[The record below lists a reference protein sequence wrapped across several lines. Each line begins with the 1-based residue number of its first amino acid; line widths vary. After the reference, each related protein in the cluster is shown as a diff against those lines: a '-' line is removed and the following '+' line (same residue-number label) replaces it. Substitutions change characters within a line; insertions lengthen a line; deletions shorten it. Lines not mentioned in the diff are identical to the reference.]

1 MDELAVETL
10 RNRIDGEV
18 ITPLDAGF
26 EDARR
31 SWNADIDRRPAA
43 VIRCATA
50 EDVVAAIGYG
60 LDRDLEIAVRGGGH
74 SFAGHSMCEGGLV
87 IDLGRMSRVRVDPQG
102 RRARVQGGA
111 LLRDLDAATQ
121 QHGLAVPSGVIG
133 HTGVGGLTLGGGMG
147 WLSRRGGLTIDHL
160 VDAEVVTADGRIRH
174 ASATEEPDLF
184 WALRGGGGNFGVVT
198 EFEFD
203 LIEVA
208 PMVQFG
214 LFFWGSEQGRVALA
228 AVRDVI
234 RELPPSLNGIQLAV
248 TTAPAAPF
256 VPTEFQGLTGTGLM
270 LVGFDDDD
278 AHREVTE
285 RLRRAVPPLFDF
297 VTPMPYVALQQLL
310 DEGNA
315 WGFYAYDKGGYIAE
329 ITDDVIEV
337 LATFGPRKR
346 SPMSA
351 ALIYPLDGAYSDVA
365 EEATAFSG
373 GRSPRYLTTMVAMT
387 PTPELL
393 PAERAWVREM
403 YDALEPHLLDDGTY
417 VNVQP
422 DNDEVHLSRSYG
434 SKYLRLQQIKGRYD
448 PDNVFHGNANI
459 RPLVTTP

>member
-1 MDELAVETL
+1 MHELAVETL
-10 RNRIDGEV
+10 RTRIDGTV
-18 ITPLDAGF
+18 VTALDAEF
-26 EDARR
+26 EQARR

-43 VIRCATA
+43 VVRCATA
-50 EDVVAAIGYG
+50 HDVVAAIEYG
-60 LDRDLEIAVRGGGH
+60 RGHDLEIAVRGGGH
-74 SFAGHSMCEGGLV
+74 SFAGHSMCEGGV
-87 IDLGRMSRVRVDPQG
+87 VVDVRRMNDVRVDPQH

-111 LLRDLDAATQ
+111 LLRELDAATQ

-160 VDAEVVTADGRIRH
+160 VSAEVVTADGQIRH

-203 LIEVA
+203 LIDVA

-214 LFFWGSEQGRVALA
+214 MFFWGPEQGRDSLA
-228 AVRDVI
+228 AMREVV
-234 RELPPSLNGIQLAV
+234 RELPLSLNGIQLAV
-248 TTAPAAPF
+248 STAPAAPF

-278 AHREVTE
+278 AHRSVIE
-285 RLRRAVPPLFDF
+285 RLRRTVPPLFDF

-310 DEGNA
+310 DEGNE
-315 WGFYAYDKGGYIAE
+315 WGFYAHDKGGYIDE

-337 LATFGPRKR
+337 LTTIGPRKE
-346 SPMSA
+346 SPLSA
-351 ALIYPLDGAYSDVA
+351 ALIYPLDGAYSDVP

-373 GRSPRYLTTMVAMT
+373 GRSPRSFVTLVAMT
-387 PTPELL
+387 ATSEQLPT
-393 PAERAWVREM
+393 ERAWVREM
-403 YDALEPHLLDDGTY
+403 FDALEPHLLDDGTY
-417 VNVQP
+417 VNVLP
-422 DNDEVHLSRSYG
+422 ENDEVHLSRSYG
-434 SKYLRLQQIKGRYD
+434 SKYPRLQEIKSRYD

-459 RPLVTTP
+459 RPLITTL

>member
-1 MDELAVETL
+1 MHELAVEKL
-10 RNRIDGEV
+10 RSSIDGEV
-18 ITPLDAGF
+18 ITAIDPGF
-26 EDARR
+26 EQARR

-43 VIRCATA
+43 VVTCATVR
-50 EDVVAAIGYG
+50 DVVAAIGHG
-60 LDRDLEIAVRGGGH
+60 RDLDLEIAVRGGGH

-87 IDLGRMSRVRVDPQG
+87 VDLGRMNGVRVDPQR
-102 RRARVQGGA
+102 RRARAQGGA

-121 QHGLAVPSGVIG
+121 QHGLAVPSGVVG

-160 VDAEVVTADGRIRH
+160 VGAEVVTADGQLRH
-174 ASATEEPDLF
+174 ASADEEPDLF

-203 LIEVA
+203 LIDVA

-214 LFFWGSEQGRVALA
+214 LFFWRPEQGRDALSA
-228 AVRDVI
+228 LRDVV
-234 RELPPSLNGIQLAV
+234 RELPLSLNGIQLAV
-248 TTAPAAPF
+248 STAPAAPF

-285 RLRRAVPPLFDF
+285 RIRRTVPPLFDF

-310 DEGNA
+310 DEGNE

-329 ITDDVIEV
+329 ISDDVIEV
-337 LATFGPRKR
+337 LTTIAPRRR

-351 ALIYPLDGAYSDVA
+351 ALIYPLDGAYSEVP

-373 GRSPRYLTTMVAMT
+373 ADDPRA
-387 PTPELL
+387 P
-393 PAERAWVREM
+393 
-403 YDALEPHLLDDGTY
+403 
-417 VNVQP
+417 
-422 DNDEVHLSRSYG
+422 S
-434 SKYLRLQQIKGRYD
+434 
-448 PDNVFHGNANI
+448 
-459 RPLVTTP
+459 

>member
-1 MDELAVETL
+1 
-10 RNRIDGEV
+10 
-18 ITPLDAGF
+18 
-26 EDARR
+26 
-31 SWNADIDRRPAA
+31 
-43 VIRCATA
+43 
-50 EDVVAAIGYG
+50 
-60 LDRDLEIAVRGGGH
+60 
-74 SFAGHSMCEGGLV
+74 
-87 IDLGRMSRVRVDPQG
+87 
-102 RRARVQGGA
+102 
-111 LLRDLDAATQ
+111 
-121 QHGLAVPSGVIG
+121 
-133 HTGVGGLTLGGGMG
+133 
-147 WLSRRGGLTIDHL
+147 
-160 VDAEVVTADGRIRH
+160 
-174 ASATEEPDLF
+174 
-184 WALRGGGGNFGVVT
+184 
-198 EFEFD
+198 
-203 LIEVA
+203 
-208 PMVQFG
+208 
-214 LFFWGSEQGRVALA
+214 
-228 AVRDVI
+228 
-234 RELPPSLNGIQLAV
+234 
-248 TTAPAAPF
+248 
-256 VPTEFQGLTGTGLM
+256 
-270 LVGFDDDD
+270 
-278 AHREVTE
+278 
-285 RLRRAVPPLFDF
+285 VPPLFDF
-297 VTPMPYVALQQLL
+297 VTPMPSVALQQLL

>member
-10 RNRIDGEV
+10 RNRIAGEV

-26 EDARR
+26 EEARR
-31 SWNADIDRRPAA
+31 SWNADIDRRPAT
-43 VIRCATA
+43 VVRCTSPH
-50 EDVVAAIGYG
+50 DVVAAIGHG
-60 LDRDLEIAVRGGGH
+60 RDHDLEIAVRGGGH
-74 SFAGHSMCEGGLV
+74 SFPGHSMCEGGV
-87 IDLGRMSRVRVDPQG
+87 VVDLGRMNGVRVDPRRG
-102 RRARVQGGA
+102 RAWVQGGA

-121 QHGLAVPSGVIG
+121 QHGLAVPAGIVG

-147 WLSRRGGLTIDHL
+147 WLTRRGGLTIDHL
-160 VDAEVVTADGRIRH
+160 VGAEVVTADGRVRH

-214 LFFWGSEQGRVALA
+214 LFFWGAEQGRDAHA
-228 AVRDVI
+228 AMRDLV
-234 RELPPSLNGIQLAV
+234 RELPLSLNAIQLAAY
-248 TTAPAAPF
+248 TAPPAPF
-256 VPTEFQGLTGTGLM
+256 VPAEFRGRNGTGLV
-270 LVGFDDDD
+270 LVGFEDLD
-278 AHREVTE
+278 AHQEVTE
-285 RLRRAVPPLFDF
+285 RLRRTVPPLFEV

-310 DEGNA
+310 DEANG
-315 WGFYAYDKGGYIAE
+315 WGFFAYDKGGSFAE
-329 ITDDVIEV
+329 VSDDVMEV
-337 LATFGPRKR
+337 LTTVGPRKG
-346 SPMSA
+346 SPMSLA
-351 ALIYPLDGAYSDVA
+351 SIYPLDGAYSEVA
-365 EEATAFSG
+365 DEATAFSG
-373 GRSPRYLTTMVAMT
+373 GRSPRCFMTMIAMT

-393 PAERAWVREM
+393 PSERAWVREM
-403 YDALEPHLLDDGTY
+403 FDALEPHMLGDGAY
-417 VNVQP
+417 VNVLP

-434 SKYLRLQQIKGRYD
+434 SKYPRLQEIKGRYD